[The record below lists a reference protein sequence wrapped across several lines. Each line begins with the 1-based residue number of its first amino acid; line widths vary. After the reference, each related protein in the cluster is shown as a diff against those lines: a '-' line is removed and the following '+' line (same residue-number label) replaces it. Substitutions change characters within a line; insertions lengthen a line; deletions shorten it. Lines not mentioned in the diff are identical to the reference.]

1 MKSPVVNFAG
11 AELRHDRIVG
21 ADDLE
26 GTDGRDRVRVA
37 HRRRPLRVSLKYR
50 LCVYTQVRL

>member
-50 LCVYTQVRL
+50 LCICI